1 MVIKEMSPRT
11 VLSVWKSRCPD
22 PSLQQQIRS
31 DLVGVVGAAFFHTM
45 KSTALCPVVLRTV
58 EQPGLTHR

>member
-31 DLVGVVGAAFFHTM
+31 DLVGVVGAAFFHT
-45 KSTALCPVVLRTV
+45 ALCPVVLRTV